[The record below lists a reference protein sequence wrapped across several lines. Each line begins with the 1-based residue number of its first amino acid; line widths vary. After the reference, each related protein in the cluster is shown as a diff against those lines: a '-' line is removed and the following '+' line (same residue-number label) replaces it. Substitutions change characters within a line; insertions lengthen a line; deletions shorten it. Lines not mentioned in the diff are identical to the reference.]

1 MKSSSSEKSLLNFLQ
16 LVVLNDKL
24 KASFDRNIQFGCNIC
39 DGCAQLILQL
49 FSINEVRSS
58 AQTVDN

>member
-1 MKSSSSEKSLLNFLQ
+1 LLNFLQ